1 MNEIFEKLLTEPLH
15 RFFDRTME
23 FLPNLVSA
31 ILILLVGFAAGWLA
45 DVVLKRLFLVI
56 KLDTLSE
63 RTGFREVLSKGGL
76 QEPLSRLLARMTGG
90 FIVFFFFLVS
100 LNSLEL
106 GIIQDLIERLL
117 HYLPNIFIA
126 LAILVLGYML
136 GNFLGRAALIA
147 AVNAGMSISG
157 PVGNGVRYL
166 IYLIGVSMAL
176 EQLGIGRDT
185 VLVAF
190 GIIFSGIVLALAIA
204 FGLGGKDTA
213 RAYLEK
219 KLKKENPP
227 DDIRHL

>member
-1 MNEIFEKLLTEPLH
+1 MNEIFEKLLMAPLH

-31 ILILLVGFAAGWLA
+31 ILILLIGFAAGWLA

-63 RTGFREVLSKGGL
+63 RTGLRDILSQGGL
-76 QEPLSRLLARMTGG
+76 QEPFSRLLARIIGG
-90 FIVFFFFLVS
+90 SIVFFFFLVS
-100 LNSLEL
+100 LDNLEF
-106 GIIQDLIERLL
+106 GIIQDLIQRLL
-117 HYLPNIFIA
+117 HYLPNVFIA
-126 LAILVLGYML
+126 LIILVLGYML
-136 GNFLGRAALIA
+136 GNFLGRASLIA
-147 AVNAGMSISG
+147 AVNAGMRISG

-166 IYLIGVSMAL
+166 IYLIGLSMAL

-185 VLVAF
+185 VLVSF

-213 RAYLEK
+213 REYLKK
-219 KLKKENPP
+219 KLKKEDLS

>member
-1 MNEIFEKLLTEPLH
+1 MNEIFEKLLMAPLR

-31 ILILLVGFAAGWLA
+31 ILILLIGFAAGWLA
-45 DVVLKRLFLVI
+45 DVVLKRIFLVI

-63 RTGFREVLSKGGL
+63 RTGLKDILSKGGL
-76 QEPLSRLLARMTGG
+76 QEPFSRLLARIIGG
-90 FIVFFFFLVS
+90 CIVFFFFLVS
-100 LNSLEL
+100 LNNLEF
-106 GIIQDLIERLL
+106 GIIQDLIDRLL
-117 HYLPNIFIA
+117 HYLPNVFIA
-126 LAILVLGYML
+126 LIILVLGYML
-136 GNFLGRAALIA
+136 GNFLGRASLIA
-147 AVNAGMSISG
+147 AVNAGMRISG

-166 IYLIGVSMAL
+166 IYLIGLSMAL

-185 VLVAF
+185 VLVSF

-213 RAYLEK
+213 REYLKK
-219 KLKKENPP
+219 KLKKEDLS